1 VVSRLVS
8 FRLSGVRQSRIVN
21 DLRSSCR
28 VLQEATTNNT
38 TFTCCGNWALGSWLP
53 FLWIERLARRVAEH
67 YENRP
72 SWIIGDPP
80 INRMVYLSK
89 ARYGNL
95 PGKLTLL
102 DVLGACRGLGASNPR
117 DHVYAARNMVED
129 RRIPELKPNHSLSV
143 SEVFIDSTEWLF
155 NAGESALDVLGYV
168 EARTKDLPQLLNT
181 QDGLVEHSA
190 GMARTLTQP

>member
-1 VVSRLVS
+1 
-8 FRLSGVRQSRIVN
+8 
-21 DLRSSCR
+21 
-28 VLQEATTNNT
+28 
-38 TFTCCGNWALGSWLP
+38 
-53 FLWIERLARRVAEH
+53 
-67 YENRP
+67 
-72 SWIIGDPP
+72 
-80 INRMVYLSK
+80 
-89 ARYGNL
+89 
-95 PGKLTLL
+95 
-102 DVLGACRGLGASNPR
+102 
-117 DHVYAARNMVED
+117 MVED